1 MAQTQLENE
10 GTHAYAQSE
19 REQEVDEKRQV
30 DSKYQS
36 TDVYV
41 IIQKYILFVQR
52 EKNRVSARRETS
64 TDVLLQPPHI
74 PSSTTHKL
82 NNTQTT
88 VVGHVQELEHS
99 ADDLEVVREE
109 KRLKSFDQQHLGGD
123 MGLYTPPCVC
133 WVNAS
138 VSIDTRCEVTKTR
151 IFHSLPPTD
160 DPA

>member
-1 MAQTQLENE
+1 MLPTSDTCLYEARA
-10 GTHAYAQSE
+10 GRGGRHSDGD
-19 REQEVDEKRQV
+19 REEYRDKG
-30 DSKYQS
+30 
-36 TDVYV
+36 
-41 IIQKYILFVQR
+41 IQR